1 MIAYGER
8 IAEAENMGTLRPGDH
23 LPYDYFSPLRST
35 GKIAVP
41 GDARVLK
48 PSACP
53 TAVEES

>member
-41 GDARVLK
+41 GDARVRA
-48 PSACP
+48 PSEPA
-53 TAVEES
+53 TVVEES